1 MTPRENMMKRWTTAV
16 LMGMVIATGCQPEVK
31 IKAPDKP
38 IVIDLNIKIEHE
50 IRVRIEKDA
59 EELINDKKGLF

>member
-1 MTPRENMMKRWTTAV
+1 MKRWIPAV

-31 IKAPDKP
+31 IMAPDKP
-38 IVIDLNIKIEHE
+38 IVIELNIKIEHE
-50 IRVRIEKDA
+50 IRVKIEKDA

>member
-1 MTPRENMMKRWTTAV
+1 MMKRWTAAA
-16 LMGMVIATGCQPEVK
+16 LMGMAIIAGCQPEVR

-50 IRVRIEKDA
+50 IRVKVEKDA
-59 EELINDKKGLF
+59 EELINGKKGLF

>member
-1 MTPRENMMKRWTTAV
+1 MMKRWTAAV
-16 LMGMVIATGCQPEVK
+16 LMGMAIGTGCQPEVK

-38 IVIDLNIKIEHE
+38 IVIELNIKIEHE

>member
-1 MTPRENMMKRWTTAV
+1 MTPRENMMKRWTAAV
-16 LMGMVIATGCQPEVK
+16 LMGMVIVTGCQPEVK
-31 IKAPDKP
+31 IKAPEKP

-50 IRVRIEKDA
+50 IRVKIEKDA